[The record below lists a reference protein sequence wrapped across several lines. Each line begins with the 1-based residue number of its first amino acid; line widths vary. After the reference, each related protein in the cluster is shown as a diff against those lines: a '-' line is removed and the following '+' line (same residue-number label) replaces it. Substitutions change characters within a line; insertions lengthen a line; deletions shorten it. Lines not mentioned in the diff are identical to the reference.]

1 MKEAIEV
8 FSEWALNGRDKGME
22 KNHSNPVEE
31 MLNFITKE
39 RNKIGNEFSF
49 LDLGCGN
56 GWVVR
61 KMLKEK
67 LCNKAFGIDGSINM
81 ITNAKAFNDNCKYLV
96 GDLAEI
102 ELQQK
107 FDVIHSMEVL
117 YYIDK
122 PAELLERIA
131 KSWLAKNGRLI
142 VGIDRYL
149 ENPESHSWDTDIGTK
164 MHLKSEYEWVEMFKA
179 AGFNWVSSWRANAN
193 DSWAG
198 TLVISAN

>member
-1 MKEAIEV
+1 MKKPIEV
-8 FSEWALNGRDKGME
+8 FSEWALNGKDKGME
-22 KNHSNPVEE
+22 KNHANPVEE

-39 RNKIGNEFSF
+39 RNEIGNEFSF

-61 KMLKEK
+61 KMLQEV
-67 LCNKAFGIDGSINM
+67 LCNKAVGIDGSINM
-81 ITNAKAFNDNCKYLV
+81 ITNAKAFNDNCIYLV
-96 GDLAEI
+96 GDLEEI
-102 ELQQK
+102 ELKQK

-117 YYIDK
+117 YYIDE
-122 PAELLERIA
+122 PVDLLEKIA
-131 KSWLAKNGRLI
+131 KFWLAENGRLI
-142 VGIDRYL
+142 VGIDRYF
-149 ENPESHSWDTDIGTK
+149 ENQESHSWDTDVGTK

-179 AGFNWVSSWRANAN
+179 AGFKQVSSWRANVN

>member
-1 MKEAIEV
+1 MKKPIEV
-8 FSEWALNGRDKGME
+8 FSEWALNGKDKGME
-22 KNHSNPVEE
+22 KNHANPVEE

-39 RNKIGNEFSF
+39 RDEIGNEFSF

-67 LCNKAFGIDGSINM
+67 LCNKAGGIDGSINM
-81 ITNAKAFNDNCKYLV
+81 IANAKAFNDNCKYLT
-96 GDLAEI
+96 GDLEEI

-122 PAELLERIA
+122 PAALLEKIA
-131 KSWLAKNGRLI
+131 KFWLAENGRLI
-142 VGIDRYL
+142 VGIDRYF
-149 ENPESHSWDTDIGTK
+149 ENQESHSWDTDVGTK
-164 MHLKSEYEWVEMFKA
+164 MHLKSEYEWVEIFKA
-179 AGFNWVSSWRANAN
+179 AGFKQVSSWRANVN

>member
-1 MKEAIEV
+1 MKKPIEV
-8 FSEWALNGRDKGME
+8 FSEWALNGKDKGME
-22 KNHSNPVEE
+22 KNHANPVEE

-39 RNKIGNEFSF
+39 RNEIGNEFSF

-61 KMLKEK
+61 KMLNEK
-67 LCNKAFGIDGSINM
+67 LCNKAVGIDGSINM
-81 ITNAKAFNDNCKYLV
+81 IANAKAFNDNCKYLT
-96 GDLAEI
+96 GDLEEI

-122 PAELLERIA
+122 PADLLEKIA
-131 KSWLAKNGRLI
+131 KFWLAENGRLI
-142 VGIDRYL
+142 VGIDRYF
-149 ENPESHSWDTDIGTK
+149 ENQESHSWDTDVGTK

-179 AGFNWVSSWRANAN
+179 AGFKQVSNWRANAN

>member
-1 MKEAIEV
+1 MKKPIEV
-8 FSEWALNGRDKGME
+8 FSEWALNGKDRGME
-22 KNHSNPVEE
+22 KNHANPVGE
-31 MLNFITKE
+31 MLNFIIKE
-39 RNKIGNEFSF
+39 RNEIGNEFSF

-61 KMLKEK
+61 KMLHEV
-67 LCNKAFGIDGSINM
+67 LCNKAVGIDGSINM

-96 GDLAEI
+96 GDLEEI

-122 PAELLERIA
+122 PAELLEKIA
-131 KSWLAKNGRLI
+131 NFWLAKNGRLI
-142 VGIDRYL
+142 VGIDRYF
-149 ENPESHSWDTDIGTK
+149 ENQESHSWDTDVGTK

-179 AGFNWVSSWRANAN
+179 VGFNQVSSWRANVN

-198 TLVISAN
+198 TLVIAAN